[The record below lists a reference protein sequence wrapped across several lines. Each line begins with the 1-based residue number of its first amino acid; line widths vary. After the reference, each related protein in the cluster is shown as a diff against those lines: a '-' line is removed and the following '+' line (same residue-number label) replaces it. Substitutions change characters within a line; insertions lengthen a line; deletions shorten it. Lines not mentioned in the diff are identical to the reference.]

1 MYNWNDSTF
10 AKISWKW
17 NKISSNEQVSKRI
30 DLKFGKQITHL
41 CLTCLTTEWFL
52 QFLRFLKNILQRIK
66 YRWCDYLGSTLTL
79 MGIFKIE
86 QAITALSAAAF
97 LQIFEEGVVS
107 RVARSDDFDIYLPFV
122 FDVEDH
128 ISVLFVFLYLFVRCL
143 ANVCDCYS
151 RCLVKHRWT

>member
-17 NKISSNEQVSKRI
+17 NTIFPYKFHFQENWLEIWKTNNIFMLDLFNCRI
-30 DLKFGKQITHL
+30 LR
-41 CLTCLTTEWFL
+41 
-52 QFLRFLKNILQRIK
+52 FLRFFFK
-66 YRWCDYLGSTLTL
+66 YITENKIYQWCDYLGSTLTL

-107 RVARSDDFDIYLPFV
+107 RVARSDDFDIYLSFV

>member
-1 MYNWNDSTF
+1 
-10 AKISWKW
+10 
-17 NKISSNEQVSKRI
+17 
-30 DLKFGKQITHL
+30 
-41 CLTCLTTEWFL
+41 
-52 QFLRFLKNILQRIK
+52 
-66 YRWCDYLGSTLTL
+66 

-86 QAITALSAAAF
+86 QAVTALSAAAF

-107 RVARSDDFDIYLPFV
+107 RVARSDDFDIYLSFV

-151 RCLVKHRWT
+151 GCLVKNIDGHKLLGGEKSEMGDYSGF